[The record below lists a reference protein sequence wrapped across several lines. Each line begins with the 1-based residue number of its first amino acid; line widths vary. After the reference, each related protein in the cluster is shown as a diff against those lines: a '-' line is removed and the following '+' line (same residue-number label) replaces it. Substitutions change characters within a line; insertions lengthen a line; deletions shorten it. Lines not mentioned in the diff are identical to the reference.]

1 MNFDPQ
7 SPDSSPPPTRTSLRE
22 WVDALQAKGA
32 YTFLRSEAQ
41 RVTGLAPGSMTVALN
56 RLVKAGRIVSPHRE
70 FFVIVPLEYSLQGA
84 LPPSWFLDPLM
95 SYLGMDYYVA
105 LLSAAALHGA
115 AHQQPQAFQ
124 AMTVRPL
131 RPAQAGTYR
140 IQFFC
145 KKKLPEC
152 AFERVKTETGTFRVS
167 TPETTAL
174 DLVAYARQAGGL
186 SHVATVLA
194 ELGEALRPEK
204 LEEAARIAEPPT
216 IQRLGFL
223 LEQVGHGAIAAC
235 LEDQARVRRTHI
247 VPLRRE
253 RPRAGAEKNARWGL
267 WINDVIEVDS

>member
-1 MNFDPQ
+1 MQPSDA
-7 SPDSSPPPTRTSLRE
+7 SRPPARTSLRE
-22 WVDALQAKGA
+22 WVDALQTKGA
-32 YTFLRSEAQ
+32 YTFLRSEAE
-41 RVTGLAPGSMTVALN
+41 RATGLASASLTVALN

-95 SYLGMDYYVA
+95 SFLNMDYYVA
-105 LLSAAALHGA
+105 LLSAAALQGA

-124 AMTVRPL
+124 VMTVRPL
-131 RPAQAGTYR
+131 RPAQAGPYR
-140 IQFFC
+140 LQYFC

-152 AFERVKTETGTFRVS
+152 AVERMKTETGLFRVS

-186 SHVATVLA
+186 NHVATVLA
-194 ELGEALRPEK
+194 ELGEVLRPEQ
-204 LEEAARIAEPPT
+204 LEEAARSAEPPT
-216 IQRLGFL
+216 VQRLGFL
-223 LEQVGHGAIAAC
+223 LEEVGHGAVAAC
-235 LEDQARVRRTHI
+235 LESQAIVRRTHI

-253 RPRAGAEKNARWGL
+253 RPLVGAEKNARWGL